1 MRVSLTLWIM
11 LLAALA
17 AGCVKHTHPVGPGLQ
32 LTDAERNFQAL
43 WQAGRGVL
51 GKHNFTLD
59 RQDHRAG
66 VITTLPLTGKHFF
79 EFWRTDAATNFDL
92 AEGTIQTIYRVV
104 RITIRPAEANQGA
117 YKPLVEV
124 MVFRSNRPT
133 PQVTCTSEAYDLFV
147 TPGGERAGSDFLLDY
162 ERTVQTPEQRAAA
175 LTVYLGRD
183 GELEK
188 KLTGDILSAAG
199 N

>member
-17 AGCVKHTHPVGPGLQ
+17 VGCVKHTHPVGPGVQ

-43 WQAGRGVL
+43 WQAGRRVL
-51 GKHNFTLD
+51 RKYNFTLD
-59 RQDHRAG
+59 RQDRRAG

-104 RITIRPAEANQGA
+104 RVTIRPAEANQGV

-124 MVFRSNRPT
+124 MIFRSNRPT
-133 PQVTCTSEAYDLFV
+133 PQVTSTSEAYDLFV
-147 TPGGERAGSDFLLDY
+147 MPGGERAGSDFLLDY
-162 ERTVQTPEQRAAA
+162 ERTVQTPEQRDASF
-175 LTVYLGRD
+175 TVYLGRD